1 MRVSREQAREN
12 RQNILRAAG
21 RLFRERGIDAAGV
34 DDITRAAGLTHG
46 GFYGHFDSKQS
57 LTAEAVAHALSIS
70 SEAWRNT
77 SDSSRPEQA
86 FRALIGRYLSPA
98 HRDSPGRGCPLA
110 ALGTEV
116 ARQPK
121 TVRGSFTRGLE
132 RMFETLSGILPG
144 PKKTEREAQAIATVA
159 TLVGSIVLARAVDDL
174 ELSDRILKATASE
187 LKTRFAARWDFLA

>member
-12 RQNILRAAG
+12 RQNILWAAA

-57 LTAEAVAHALSIS
+57 LTAEAVAQALSMS
-70 SEAWRNT
+70 SESWRNT
-77 SDSSRPEQA
+77 SRSSRPKQA
-86 FRALIGRYLSPA
+86 FGVLISKYLSPA

-121 TVRGSFTRGLE
+121 TVRRSFTRGLE
-132 RMFETLSGILPG
+132 RMIETLSGLLPG
-144 PKKTEREAQAIATVA
+144 PKRSERDAQAVATVA

-174 ELSDRILKATASE
+174 ELSDLILKATASE
-187 LKTRFAARWDFLA
+187 LKIRFAAR

>member
-46 GFYGHFDSKQS
+46 GFYGHFDSKQA